1 MKHKYTAW
9 LLLPA
14 FLLSLLTGCSKRE
27 TVVIYTSMEAYRIEY
42 LNERLHEEFPTYEI
56 YVEYV
61 PTGNHAAKLL
71 AEGADSECDITHNL
85 DYGYLQQLDEKG
97 LLADLSDYDKSRY
110 TDDAVISDNFLPQ
123 ERNGGCIIVNTKVL
137 AQRGLAVPTC
147 YDDLLDPS
155 YKGLISMPSPRASG
169 TGYMFLKSLVNAWG
183 EEQAFAY
190 FDKLTPNILQYT
202 SSGSGPLNAVQLGE
216 AAVGLGMTAPTVSQI
231 NEGQPLNI
239 VYFKEGSPSSLYG
252 QGMIKGKETRA
263 AVREVFDFLVNTF
276 TLENCE
282 RYFPERIYRDT
293 AFAVENY
300 PTDIVYADMS
310 GNTLEEKQR
319 LLEKWKY

>member
-1 MKHKYTAW
+1 MKKRLVWIPIAA
-9 LLLPA
+9 LLLS
-14 FLLSLLTGCSKRE
+14 FLAGCSKRE

-42 LNERLHEEFPTYEI
+42 LNRCLDEAFPQYRI
-56 YVEYV
+56 YVEYL

-97 LLADLSDYDKSRY
+97 LLADLSHYDKSVY

-123 ERNGGCIIVNTKVL
+123 ERNGGCVILNTEVL
-137 AQRGLAVPTC
+137 TARGLPKPTS
-147 YDDLLDPS
+147 YADLTDPV
-155 YKGLISMPSPRASG
+155 YKGMISMPSPKASG

-183 EEQAFAY
+183 EDEAFAY
-190 FDKLTPNILQYT
+190 FDELTPNVLQYT
-202 SSGSGPLNAVQLGE
+202 SSGSGPLNAVLLGE
-216 AAVGLGMTAPTVSQI
+216 AAIGLGMTAPTVSQL
-231 NEGQPLNI
+231 NEGKPLEI
-239 VYFKEGSPSSLYG
+239 VYFEEGSPSSLYG
-252 QGMIKGKETRA
+252 QSVIKGKDSRA
-263 AVREVFDFLVNTF
+263 AVRDVFEYLVNTF
-276 TLENCE
+276 TAENCR

-293 AFAVENY
+293 AFTVENY

-310 GNTLEEKQR
+310 RNTLEEKQR